1 MMLCRE
7 IMKDDVK
14 WVTTQSTVTEVAVL
28 MRDEE
33 IGFVPIC
40 DASRNVVGILTDR
53 DIAIRVVAAGE
64 HAEQPAAQFM
74 TVDIVA
80 CRSDDD
86 VGVAQDLMS
95 DLQVSRVICLNDEG
109 QVEGVISLSDIAQ
122 VGDSDD
128 VSATL
133 SDVSARETRQ

>member
-1 MMLCRE
+1 MLCRE